1 MPVTELQLASIK
13 ADLSQYLHKGNALPL
28 TSPELSA
35 VVSDLNAFA
44 SSVLDEGLETALLEI
59 PNVPEGL
66 SEKPFL
72 EVAEVIVNHHLRLV
86 RELDRDIL
94 RKSLLEAYIQIAGP
108 RSVFKPSLQ
117 TGLVKSLRRNGP
129 RDFVGL
135 FLSYHVF
142 NVVNLAIQDEIRTK
156 VHDIE
161 SYESY
166 MLAVETVCRDA
177 VKRALENQT
186 TDINEYWVD
195 AVTKGIQVELLR
207 MRPMRSPPHPIGSGN
222 NK

>member
-1 MPVTELQLASIK
+1 VTELQLANIK

-35 VVSDLNAFA
+35 VVSDLNNFA
-44 SSVLDEGLETALLEI
+44 GSVLADGLEIALLQI
-59 PNVPEGL
+59 PNVAEGL
-66 SEKPFL
+66 PERPFL

-142 NVVNLAIQDEIRTK
+142 NVVNLAIQDEIRAK
-156 VHDIE
+156 VSDIE
-161 SYESY
+161 GYELY
-166 MLAVETVCRDA
+166 MVAVETACRDA

-186 TDINEYWVD
+186 TEINEHWVD
-195 AVTKGIQVELLR
+195 VVTKGIQAELLR
-207 MRPMRSPPHPIGSGN
+207 MRPMRSPPHPIVSGN